1 MEASMSWRGL
11 IRSRATGAAGDS
23 AVVHG
28 WEVWRDGR
36 LVRPVSI
43 SPTLSSDPRLWDG
56 LALESYDLPP
66 CDIPD
71 HEHPTH
77 YLSLQ
82 TSGPARAEWST
93 GGATRTGVT
102 GPETIE
108 VIPRGGRDR
117 VVWLGQSSRLV
128 VILQPRLLA
137 QALEETAHLPDVE
150 LAQQMDLHDRHIASL
165 MLALRADLEDG
176 LPAGRLYGES
186 LGTALAV
193 YLQRR
198 YAVRPAR
205 PAQARG
211 GLPALRLRRV
221 QEFIAGAP
229 RPGPPSRRSR

>member
-1 MEASMSWRGL
+1 MSWRGL

-82 TSGPARAEWST
+82 TSGPARAE
-93 GGATRTGVT
+93 
-102 GPETIE
+102 TIE

-128 VILQPRLLA
+128 V
-137 QALEETAHLPDVE
+137 
-150 LAQQMDLHDRHIASL
+150 S
-165 MLALRADLEDG
+165 
-176 LPAGRLYGES
+176 S
-186 LGTALAV
+186 S
-193 YLQRR
+193 
-198 YAVRPAR
+198 
-205 PAQARG
+205 RG
-211 GLPALRLRRV
+211 FSP
-221 QEFIAGAP
+221 
-229 RPGPPSRRSR
+229 RRSRRPPTCRMSSSRSRWTFTTGT